1 MNRNRNRK
9 KEVNNMEWKMF
20 KILPCVNFKPNWEFK
35 CNQII
40 FFFVFFAF
48 QKSILLRLLLFLFIF
63 IFYSFSIPCLNE
75 KKSKYLFEER

>member
-1 MNRNRNRK
+1 MNRNRK
-9 KEVNNMEWKMF
+9 KKVNNMEWKMF

-40 FFFVFFAF
+40 FSLVFFAF
-48 QKSILLRLLLFLFIF
+48 QEYFTSIAVISFYIHFL
-63 IFYSFSIPCLNE
+63 FSIPCLNE